1 MIEAPFYI
9 YGARRPEPPIEL
21 LRSPASPAL
30 QLSSALDRVRRAPSI
45 LSAMRTLGEV
55 LPVVDE
61 AISAGVD
68 SHWLLDPIA
77 EAIGDEN
84 DTVTGLAAVH
94 ALARVPGASASLM
107 LADLVADGDP
117 GFQEHALWALS
128 GKPTTPVLVPAVAR
142 AVAHGGLAGMHAQE
156 ALASWAASAPHLV
169 LSSLRSVLD
178 EVETPS
184 ARRYVVETIGLVPG
198 RLAAQSLE
206 RVALDASESSLTR
219 RTAVLAFSERLPDRV
234 PADFSHLEG
243 ELGQAVRAARSHR
256 QLLRRGPRRHHGSA
270 MRMAQ
275 VHLAQ
280 TGGLATLLP
289 QLGDVLAGQQR
300 VAEPLTILRAGV
312 DARSGIGGHRLDTI
326 ELQPGEGTTF
336 SGRWPAT
343 VAASRGIRAAFL
355 AGSLPDVVHV
365 RMADPGTYAAAGV
378 ALSMGIPLVFT
389 LAPDPHG
396 PIAAAEVAGT
406 LDRETFASQDG
417 HAALWFRASLVE
429 RLADEAREL
438 VLFPRERLADRLK
451 ELAGIDLT
459 TGPPRHTVVA
469 EGIDMDRTLAAAE
482 AVADDSQQ
490 PPVLVRLQDA
500 IARLPKERHGLPL
513 VVSAGRL
520 VELKGMARLVEAF
533 ARDAALAS
541 RANLLIV
548 GGDLA
553 DPSAAEAAELARIQR
568 LLQDHPQLNDSVVL
582 LGQQTHAD
590 VALLLAAA
598 HSGWRTLV
606 GPGGSYACA
615 STKEEFGLAIVE
627 ALAAG
632 LPVTAPLAGGPA
644 TYVEPGRT
652 GTLVDTTDPAALA
665 RAVRSSLELA
675 ADTRTARRARAL
687 VEERYTLERMAR
699 SLAAV
704 YRFSAGASTLA
715 TPVARLSE
723 DAA

>member
-1 MIEAPFYI
+1 MIEASLYI
-9 YGARRPEPPIEL
+9 NGARRPEPSIEL
-21 LRSPASPAL
+21 LQSPASPAL
-30 QLSSALDRVRRAPSI
+30 QVASALDRVRRAPAI

-55 LPVVDE
+55 LPVVDD
-61 AISAGVD
+61 AIADGVD
-68 SHWLLDPIA
+68 SHWLLDPIV
-77 EAIGDEN
+77 EAVGDET

-94 ALARVPGASASLM
+94 ALARVPGPAAWLM
-107 LADLVADGDP
+107 LADLVVDGDP

-128 GKPTTPVLVPAVAR
+128 GQPMTPVLVAPVAR
-142 AVAHGGLAGMHAQE
+142 AVAHGGLAGMHAQQ
-156 ALASWAASAPHLV
+156 ALASWATSAPHLV
-169 LSSLRSVLD
+169 LSSLLAVLK
-178 EVETPS
+178 EVEAPS

-206 RVALDASESSLTR
+206 RVALDASEASLTR
-219 RTAVLAFSERLPDRV
+219 RTAVLAFSERLPDRL
-234 PADFSHLEG
+234 PADFSRLESD
-243 ELGQAVRAARSHR
+243 LGQAVRAVRSHR
-256 QLLRRGPRRHHGSA
+256 QLLRRGPRRNHGSA
-270 MRMAQ
+270 MRVAQ

-300 VAEPLTILRAGV
+300 VAEPLTILRAGT
-312 DARSGIGGHRLDTI
+312 DAASGIGGHRLDTI
-326 ELQPGEGTTF
+326 DLEPGEGTTF
-336 SGRWPAT
+336 TSRWPAT

-378 ALSMGIPLVFT
+378 ALSMGLPMVFT

-396 PIAAAEVAGT
+396 PIAAAETAGT
-406 LDRETFASQDG
+406 LDRETFASEDG

-429 RLADEAREL
+429 RLAGEAREL
-438 VLFPRERLADRLK
+438 VLFPRERLADRLNK
-451 ELAGIDLT
+451 LAGVDLT
-459 TGPPRHTVVA
+459 AGPPRHTVVA
-469 EGIDMDRTLAAAE
+469 EGIDMDRSLAAAKT
-482 AVADDSQQ
+482 VADDSQQ
-490 PPVLVRLQDA
+490 PPVLVRLEDA
-500 IARLPKERHGLPL
+500 IGRLPRERQGLPL
-513 VVSAGRL
+513 VMSAGRL

-533 ARDAALAS
+533 ARDTALAA

-568 LLQDHPQLNDSVVL
+568 LLQDHPQLDDAVVL

-590 VALLLAAA
+590 VAILLAAT
-598 HSGWRTLV
+598 HSGWRTLI

-644 TYVEPGRT
+644 TYVQPGRT

-665 RAVRSSLELA
+665 RAVRSALDLA
-675 ADTRTARRARAL
+675 ADGRTARRARAL

-723 DAA
+723 DVA